1 MRRKIASIVVAMVL
15 ATSPAAA
22 KPSKA
27 WCAQQIASCTKAE
40 ADWLPLAQ
48 KYDRECAGKKT
59 AACIEL
65 RSRERIA
72 GDVYVN
78 ACVLLRDC

>member
-48 KYDRECAGKKT
+48 KL
-59 AACIEL
+59 IVEL
-65 RSRERIA
+65 TDSYIDIDEST
-72 GDVYVN
+72 
-78 ACVLLRDC
+78 